1 MILHFFDLVCP
12 KIFLM
17 LRKKILVADDNAGI
31 VDVMKMVFENEGF
44 DVITTLNGNNI
55 LKLCEEKPDIIFL
68 DVWMSGV
75 DGNDICKQIKTN
87 DGFNNIPVII
97 FSASR
102 KIKQI
107 AIDCGADDFLSKPFE
122 LKQLLSITH
131 KYTAPGEII

>member
-1 MILHFFDLVCP
+1 MI
-12 KIFLM
+12 
-17 LRKKILVADDNAGI
+17 RKKILVADDNAGI

-44 DVITTLNGNNI
+44 DVITALNGNNI

-131 KYTAPGEII
+131 KYTASGEII

>member
-1 MILHFFDLVCP
+1 MI
-12 KIFLM
+12 
-17 LRKKILVADDNAGI
+17 RKKILVADDNAGI

-44 DVITTLNGNNI
+44 DVITTMNGNNI

-75 DGNDICKQIKTN
+75 DGNDICKQIKTSN
-87 DGFNNIPVII
+87 GFNNIPVII

-131 KYTAPGEII
+131 RYTASGEMI